1 MGKHRL
7 PTSSDGTISVI
18 YHCNVYLVPHVV
30 EQLDIAAATKV
41 LGTNGEIF
49 VVDGL
54 VYEDYGFR
62 VIDVLLA
69 VSISVFNHVEAPK
82 G

>member
-1 MGKHRL
+1 M
-7 PTSSDGTISVI
+7 
-18 YHCNVYLVPHVV
+18 PHVV